1 MEVQKSVLVKV
12 FAEQVEEL
20 YLDMLKVYPKHI
32 NIKTGLTIVQQ
43 LKRFNPK
50 LMIRSYNEA
59 VNTRYYDVIVRG
71 DIDFFMN
78 KNYIE
83 DCKRSGMDTSEA
95 RSQADWIETI
105 KELARTLENDNQK
118 KIIKYFQN
126 FSRICNM
133 YYS

>member
-118 KIIKYFQN
+118 KLIKYFQN

>member
-20 YLDMLKVYPKHI
+20 YLDMLKVYPD
-32 NIKTGLTIVQQ
+32 NLSMRSGLTIVQQ
-43 LKRFNPK
+43 LKKFNPK
-50 LMIRSYNEA
+50 LMIRSYNET
-59 VNTRYYDVIVRG
+59 VNQKYYDIIVKG

-78 KNYIE
+78 KNYVD
-83 DCKRSGMDTSEA
+83 DCENYGLDKREA

-105 KELARTLENDNQK
+105 KELARGIGTDNQK
-118 KIIKYFQN
+118 KLIKYFQN
-126 FSRICNM
+126 FSRICKM

>member
-20 YLDMLKVYPKHI
+20 YLDMLKVYPDHL

-43 LKRFNPK
+43 LKKFNPK
-50 LMIRSYNEA
+50 LMIRSYNDA
-59 VNTRYYDVIVRG
+59 VNQKYYDIIVKG

-78 KNYIE
+78 KNYVD
-83 DCKRSGMDTSEA
+83 DCEKFGLDKQDA
-95 RSQADWIETI
+95 KSQADWIETI
-105 KELARTLENDNQK
+105 KELARDLEDDNK
-118 KIIKYFQN
+118 KKLIKYFQN
-126 FSRICNM
+126 FSRICKM

>member
-118 KIIKYFQN
+118 KQ
-126 FSRICNM
+126 
-133 YYS
+133 